1 MRPNFYLMKA
11 TVSGALG
18 GLLFGFDTAVI
29 AGAMDALT
37 RLYHLTDTTQGI
49 TVFTAVAGTVV
60 GAMSAGAIGQKLG
73 GRETLRI
80 TAVFY
85 VISAIGCMLA
95 WNWDA
100 LLVFRFLGG
109 LGIGA
114 SSVLGPVYITE
125 LAPAKWRGRMVGTFQ
140 VNVVIGIL
148 LAYASNFAIRTL
160 HLGAWEWRVQLGVA
174 AIPAVLFLILLFGI
188 PRSPRWS
195 VSKDRIDEAMHVL
208 KMMGDPDPAAELA
221 DIKLALKESH
231 AVANE
236 PVFQWK
242 YRYPLF
248 LAITIGA
255 FNQLAGINAILYYLN
270 NIFASAGFSQMSG
283 DLQSIAIG
291 ATNLVFTL
299 VGMTL
304 IDRLGRKTLLLIG
317 AAGCAACLG
326 GVAYVFLTNSHQ
338 AALLGLLVVYIAFF
352 AVSQGAVIWVYIGEV
367 FPNVVRNKG
376 QSVGNSSHWIMNAAI
391 ALVFPILAAKSGG
404 APFVFFAVM
413 TLVQFVTV
421 LFFYPETKGQ
431 TLEALQRRLTLP
443 DSADEGLVEPSIWSF
458 RGRIPRR
465 DYWIRLGALALLFAL
480 IRGLT
485 NLISVEWFA
494 VIFSVAAGLFGLATQ
509 VKRWHDLD
517 LSGGMVLLNLTVVFL
532 PVALIWQG
540 FFRGTAG
547 PNRFGA
553 DPTHEE

>member
-29 AGAMDALT
+29 AGAIDALT
-37 RLYHLTDTTQGI
+37 RIYHLSDATEGLAGWINTFFLHLGLANFAQGF
-49 TVFTAVAGTVV
+49 TVFIAVAGTVF
-60 GAMSAGAIGQKLG
+60 GAMFAGQVGQWLG

-85 VISAIGCMLA
+85 VISAIGCALA
-95 WNWDA
+95 WNWPA
-100 LLVFRFLGG
+100 LLAFRFLGG

-160 HLGAWEWRVQLGVA
+160 HLGAAEWRVQLGVA
-174 AIPAVLFLILLFGI
+174 AIPALLFLVLLFGI

-195 VSKDRIDEAMHVL
+195 VSKARIDEAMHVL
-208 KMMGDPDPAAELA
+208 KMMGDPDPQAELA
-221 DIKLALKESH
+221 EIQQALKESH

-270 NIFASAGFSQMSG
+270 NIFASAGFTQMSG
-283 DLQSIAIG
+283 DLQAIAIG

-299 VGMTL
+299 LGMTL

-317 AAGCAACLG
+317 AAGTAACLA

-338 AALLGLLVVYIAFF
+338 SALLWLLVVYIAFF

-367 FPNVVRNKG
+367 FPNAVRNKG

-413 TLVQFVTV
+413 TVVQFVVV
-421 LFFYPETKGQ
+421 LFMYPETKGQ
-431 TLEALQRRLTLP
+431 TLETLQRRL
-443 DSADEGLVEPSIWSF
+443 
-458 RGRIPRR
+458 
-465 DYWIRLGALALLFAL
+465 
-480 IRGLT
+480 
-485 NLISVEWFA
+485 
-494 VIFSVAAGLFGLATQ
+494 
-509 VKRWHDLD
+509 VK
-517 LSGGMVLLNLTVVFL
+517 G
-532 PVALIWQG
+532 
-540 FFRGTAG
+540 
-547 PNRFGA
+547 
-553 DPTHEE
+553 